1 MPVIVH
7 QDLPAKAALE
17 KENIFTMSDTRAQ
30 SQDIRPLNVAI
41 LNLMPTKEITELQ
54 FLRMLSN
61 TPLQVNIDLIRTES
75 YESKNADMGH
85 LKKFYKTFSEIKN
98 NKYDAM
104 IITGAPV
111 ERMEYEEV
119 LYWKEL
125 KDILDYVRK
134 NVFSALFV
142 CWAAQAAL
150 YHYYGVQK
158 HDAGKKI
165 FGVYEFQANGQNVL
179 TKGFD
184 DTYFVPQSRYT
195 YTKGEDLAGI
205 KDLLV
210 WAERPDTGVQLAT
223 TKDNRLIF
231 VSGHGEYDS
240 DTLYKEYAR
249 DKEKGEEI
257 TLPSNY
263 FINDDEEQGI
273 TVKWRSHANLFFSNW
288 LNYCVYQ
295 ETPYDIA
302 TIAGKDVL

>member
-1 MPVIVH
+1 MPLIVPN
-7 QDLPAKAALE
+7 DLPARAVLE
-17 KENIFTMSDTRAQ
+17 EENIFTMSNIRAE
-30 SQDIRPLNVAI
+30 SQDIRPLRVAI
-41 LNLMPTKEITELQ
+41 LNLMPTKEVTELQ

-61 TPLQVNIDLIRTES
+61 TPLQVDIDLVHTES
-75 YESKNADMGH
+75 YESKNTDKRH
-85 LKKFYKTFSEIKN
+85 LEKFYKTFSEIKD

-119 LYWKEL
+119 LYWEEL
-125 KDILDYVRK
+125 KEILDYVRK

-165 FGVYEFQANGQNVL
+165 FGVYEFQTTGQNVL

-195 YTKGEDLAGI
+195 YTKGEDLTSVQ
-205 KDLLV
+205 DLVV
-210 WAERPDTGVQLAT
+210 WAERPDTGVQLAS

-231 VSGHGEYDS
+231 VAGHGEYDP
-240 DTLYKEYAR
+240 DTLYKEYLR
-249 DKEKGEEI
+249 DKAKEEEI
-257 TLPSNY
+257 AIPSNY
-263 FINDDEEQGI
+263 FVNDDESQGI
-273 TVKWRSHANLFFSNW
+273 AVKWRSHANLFFANW

-295 ETPYDIA
+295 ETPYDIEK
-302 TIAGKDVL
+302 IGDKQVL